1 MQQETGGNI
10 AVRVKDYTVHVD
22 FFFLSLRNI
31 TDTREGIDRREAK
44 KKKKNL
50 ILLPLYRSNEYESR
64 IQHLL
69 ILNFA

>member
-44 KKKKNL
+44 KKKK
-50 ILLPLYRSNEYESR
+50 ILFSFHSIDRSNMNLVFSIY
-64 IQHLL
+64 
-69 ILNFA
+69 

>member
-22 FFFLSLRNI
+22 FFLSLRNI